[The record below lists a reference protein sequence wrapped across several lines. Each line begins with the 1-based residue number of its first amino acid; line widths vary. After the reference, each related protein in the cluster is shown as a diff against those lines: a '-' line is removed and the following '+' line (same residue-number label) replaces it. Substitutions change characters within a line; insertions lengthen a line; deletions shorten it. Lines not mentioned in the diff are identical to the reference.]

1 MKTRS
6 EAILPFTPAA
16 DHTGLEGLFVEPS
29 GGGVAI
35 INSAADLPLG
45 VITDGATVKGKDSVA
60 ISGGGGPTVK
70 VKLAAAPGTV
80 GLGTYLVLDGTNLGA
95 VKQDPGTGAR
105 VRVARALE
113 PGAASERIEAIL
125 LDPQALS

>member
-1 MKTRS
+1 MKTRNES
-6 EAILPFTPAA
+6 ILPFTPVA

-29 GGGVAI
+29 GGGVAV
-35 INSAADLPLG
+35 INSAADVPLG
-45 VITDGATVKGKDSVA
+45 VITEGANIKGKDSVA
-60 ISGGGGPTVK
+60 ICGGGGPTVK

-80 GLGTYLVLDGTNLGA
+80 VLGTYLVLDGTTLGA

-113 PGAASERIEAIL
+113 SGAAGERIEAIL
-125 LDPQALS
+125 LDPEPLS